1 MNAEF
6 NLFALVADASLIV
19 QFVMLS
25 LLICS
30 LIVWY
35 VAILKFSAYR
45 KVQKLNLVFEKQFW
59 SSKNLWELFNAEK
72 ESKDQDFQG
81 IKSIFFSGF
90 NEYATLNQNQN
101 ADEPQDVDL
110 LISQIIRKMKIT
122 LNQSMNQM
130 EERLNLLA
138 TIGTAAPYIGLFG
151 TVWGIIHAFH
161 ALGQVK
167 HATLALVAPGISEA
181 LIATAMGLFVAIPAV
196 IFYNRLSER
205 LNEIDQNSHVF
216 IEEFS
221 GLLEKQLKIKRT

>member
-45 KVQKLNLVFEKQFW
+45 KVQKLNLFFEKQFW

-72 ESKDQDFQG
+72 ESKGQDFQG

-90 NEYATLNQNQN
+90 NEYAILNQNQN

-130 EERLNLLA
+130 EEQLNLLA